1 MAGAAMSTE
10 VSADTIKS
18 FQSYQSNLK
27 WAKENGRK
35 LERYAGK
42 YVAVAN
48 GRILDSAQSGA
59 ELETKYK
66 DVPGVYV
73 AVVVRRGLRWVL

>member
-1 MAGAAMSTE
+1 MAPE
-10 VSADTIKS
+10 VSAEAVEAFRK
-18 FQSYQSNLK
+18 YQSNVR
-27 WAKENGRK
+27 WARSNDQK

-42 YVAVAN
+42 FVAVAN
-48 GRILDSAQSGA
+48 GQVLESADTSQA
-59 ELETKYK
+59 LESKYH